1 MSEAKIY
8 SWFLGPKAEN
18 ADLLERMM
26 LEAVRDCVFWRRNF
40 HPEDEILIT
49 EQVKRKD
56 AFQDSVALL
65 QQSFQE
71 LLARLKRDIPF
82 YSPRYIGHMLGEQLL
97 PAILGYMAAMLHN
110 PNNVSSEASPITTE
124 YELEV
129 ARQLARI
136 TGWRGET
143 WGHIT
148 SGGTI
153 ANLEA
158 LWVARNLK
166 FLPLALRAMAQA
178 MELQEVEVTLNTGER
193 RRLLELEGNWALLNL
208 TVTSALDLEQ
218 EVFTQWR
225 KRESAEGRDPDDA
238 AFAETLL
245 QYSLSGKGLWR
256 FFSELEEPVAAP
268 VLLVPATAHY
278 SLAKVCEVLGIG
290 RDQLLC
296 VPVNRDFQTDPPS
309 LRALLE
315 DCLQHKRPVIALVS
329 VLGTT
334 EEGAMDPMHEVQ
346 ALRQEFRSRGL
357 EFHLHCDAAWGG
369 YARTLLYDEH
379 DQLIDSP
386 RPIVQAVR
394 NWPSEQV
401 YASLCAVPHADSL
414 TIDPHK
420 LGYIPYPCGVV
431 AFQDARVKE
440 LIAFEAPYIG
450 DHKEEDTRPILGRY
464 ILEGSKPGAAAASCW
479 LAHKVV
485 PLNLTGY
492 GQLIG
497 KTLQGTQELYL
508 KCLQSTVKQLR
519 AQGVLMHFVTSP
531 PNLNL
536 LCFLLNWQEN
546 HSLKQMNALNQAV
559 YDELCFRPEDVVQQ
573 HGYIISRTQF
583 TFEKYGKPCAD
594 GRHSMVEH
602 LQTLGIDPAQFAQER
617 SVMVLRSTI
626 ISPWLSLARGSRS
639 DYVEG
644 FVEVLKQTVLAKVAT
659 FRAQDTP

>member
-18 ADLLERMM
+18 AELLERMM

-40 HPEDEILIT
+40 HPEDEILIS

-56 AFQDSVALL
+56 DFQDSVALL

-129 ARQLARI
+129 AQQLARI
-136 TGWRGET
+136 SGWTGDT

-166 FLPLALRAMAQA
+166 FLPLALRSLADECA
-178 MELQEVEVTLNTGER
+178 LLDVEVELNTGVKKP
-193 RRLLELEGNWALLNL
+193 LLELEGNWELLNL
-208 TVTSALDLEQ
+208 TVASTLNLER
-218 EVFTQWR
+218 EVFTQWLQQ
-225 KRESAEGRDPDDA
+225 EEEAGRCSETVG
-238 AFAETLL
+238 FAEALL
-245 QYSLSGKGLWR
+245 KHSLSGKGFWR
-256 FFSELEEPVAAP
+256 FFTELAEEAKPP

-278 SLAKVCEVLGIG
+278 SLAKVSEVLGIG
-290 RDQLLC
+290 REQLRC
-296 VPVNRDFQTDPPS
+296 IPVNRDFQIDIPS
-309 LRALLE
+309 LRAMLEECLLT
-315 DCLQHKRPVIALVS
+315 KTPVIATVA

-334 EEGAMDPMHEVQ
+334 EEGALDPIHEVVK
-346 ALRQEFRSRGL
+346 LRREYREQGL
-357 EFHLHCDAAWGG
+357 EFHFHCDAAWGG
-369 YARTLLYDEH
+369 YTRTLLYDEH

-394 NWPSEQV
+394 NWPSERV
-401 YASLCAVPHADSL
+401 YASLQAVPDADSI

-431 AFQDARVKE
+431 AFKDARVKE

-450 DHKEEDTRPILGRY
+450 DKREEKTRPILGRY

-508 KCLQSTVKQLR
+508 KCLQSTIKQLR
-519 AQGVLMHFVTSP
+519 EQGVIMHFVTSP

-536 LCFLLNWQEN
+536 LCFLINWEGN
-546 HSLKQMNALNQAV
+546 SSLKLMNQLNQAV
-559 YDELCFRPEDVVQQ
+559 YNELCFNPEDVVQQ

-583 TFEKYGKPCAD
+583 TFDKYGKACAD
-594 GRHSMVEH
+594 GNHSMVEH
-602 LQTLGIDPAQFAQER
+602 LEALGVPPEQFAQEK
-617 SVMVLRSTI
+617 SIMVLRSTI
-626 ISPWLSLARGSRS
+626 ISPWLALARGSRS

-644 FVEVLKQTVLAKVAT
+644 FVEVFKETVMAKVEE
-659 FRAQDTP
+659 FRFHED

>member
-1 MSEAKIY
+1 MSETKIY

-18 ADLLERMM
+18 AELLEKMI

-40 HPEDEILIT
+40 HPEDEILIS

-56 AFQDSVALL
+56 DFQDSVALL

-71 LLARLKRDIPF
+71 LLAKLKRDIPF

-110 PNNVSSEASPITTE
+110 PNNVSAEASPITTE

-136 TGWRGET
+136 SGWTGDT

-158 LWVARNLK
+158 LWIARNVK
-166 FLPLALRAMAQA
+166 FLPLALYDMAKEHA
-178 MELQEVEVTLNTGER
+178 LDEVGVELSTGEHVA
-193 RRLLELEGNWALLNL
+193 LTTLEAPWPLLNI
-208 TVTSALDLEQ
+208 TTTAALDLER
-218 EVFTQWR
+218 EVYTHWVETQT
-225 KRESAEGRDPDDA
+225 SLGQPSDD
-238 AFAETLL
+238 FAQALL
-245 QYSLSGKGLWR
+245 PHTLSGKGLLR
-256 FFSELEEPVAAP
+256 FFTEREASINPP

-278 SLAKVCEVLGIG
+278 SLAKIAEVLGIG
-290 RDQLLC
+290 QEQVLC
-296 VPVNRDFQTDPPS
+296 IPVTRDFQIDPHS

-315 DCLQHKRPVIALVS
+315 ECLQNKRPVIACVS

-334 EEGAMDPMHEVQ
+334 EEGAIDPIDEV
-346 ALRQEFRSRGL
+346 AAIRDEFRARGL
-357 EFHLHCDAAWGG
+357 DFHFHIDAAWGG
-369 YARTLLYDEH
+369 YTRTLLYDEY
-379 DQLIDSP
+379 DQLIDTP

-394 NWPSEQV
+394 NWPSEKVFARLQ
-401 YASLCAVPHADSL
+401 AVPHGDSI

-420 LGYIPYPCGVV
+420 LGYIPYPCGVI
-431 AFQDARVKE
+431 AFKDARVKE
-440 LIAFEAPYIG
+440 LVAFEAPYIG
-450 DHKEEDTRPILGRY
+450 DHREEETRPILGRY
-464 ILEGSKPGAAAASCW
+464 ILEGSKPGASAASCW

-508 KCLQSTVKQLR
+508 KCLQSTVKQLKEE
-519 AQGVLMHFVTSP
+519 GVIMHFVTAP

-536 LCFLLNWQEN
+536 LCFLLNIEGN
-546 HSLKQMNALNQAV
+546 DSLQQMNAFNQAV
-559 YDELCFRPEDVVQQ
+559 YNEFCFRPEDVVQQ

-583 TFEKYGKPCAD
+583 TYEKYGKPCSD
-594 GRHSMVEH
+594 GKHSMVDH
-602 LQTLGIDPAQFAQER
+602 LAALGIPHKQFEQ
-617 SVMVLRSTI
+617 VKQIMVLRSTI

-644 FVEVLKQTVLAKVAT
+644 FVSVLKEKVLELAT
-659 FRAQDTP
+659 TFKGA